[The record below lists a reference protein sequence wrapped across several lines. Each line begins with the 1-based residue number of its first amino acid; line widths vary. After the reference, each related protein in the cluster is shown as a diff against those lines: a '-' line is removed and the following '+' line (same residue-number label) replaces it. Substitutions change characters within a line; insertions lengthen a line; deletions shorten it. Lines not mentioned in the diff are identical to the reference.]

1 MRPSYLP
8 AISDLIRFYKWKSI
22 IYLYDSDDGKAGRKL
37 FVNKILHLFYSN
49 FLRKYFARES
59 KEVKWVYRLQNE
71 FDYYLFKSLFLISTW
86 WWYQATTCVEYLSI
100 LTNIVRL
107 LNLKVYIE
115 GK

>member
-1 MRPSYLP
+1 MPFIHAGFSQVGNIRPPSYGIYMRPSYLP

-71 FDYYLFKSLFLISTW
+71 FDYYLFKSLFLIST
-86 WWYQATTCVEYLSI
+86 
-100 LTNIVRL
+100 
-107 LNLKVYIE
+107 
-115 GK
+115 